1 LLEALGGV
9 LLFFALSLVP
19 WGAFGLG
26 KVNAKSAGL
35 ISIVCGI
42 LSVIWAA
49 AFIYP
54 LAIGTAAVVMSFAFA
69 FISAG
74 FHFYF
79 DVNPKGHG
87 ILCWTLAMIVGIAAA
102 LATNPATP
110 FLTFAF
116 WSYFILLVL
125 FGGGAY
131 IGSPTWV
138 KGFAY
143 FSLFVGIVTTGI
155 FGTLWAL
162 GVLPP

>member
-1 LLEALGGV
+1 
-9 LLFFALSLVP
+9 
-19 WGAFGLG
+19 
-26 KVNAKSAGL
+26 
-35 ISIVCGI
+35 
-42 LSVIWAA
+42 
-49 AFIYP
+49 
-54 LAIGTAAVVMSFAFA
+54 
-69 FISAG
+69 
-74 FHFYF
+74 
-79 DVNPKGHG
+79 
-87 ILCWTLAMIVGIAAA
+87 MIVGIAAA
-102 LATNPATP
+102 LATNPVTP

-143 FSLFVGIVTTGI
+143 FSLFVGITTTGI